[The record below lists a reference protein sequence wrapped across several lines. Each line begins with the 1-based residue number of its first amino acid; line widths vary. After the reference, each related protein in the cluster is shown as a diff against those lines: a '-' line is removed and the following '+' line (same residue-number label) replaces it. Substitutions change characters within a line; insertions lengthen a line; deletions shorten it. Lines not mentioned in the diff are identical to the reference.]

1 MYYQPHN
8 IKHGKEFLQP
18 SIDFDD
24 NKRTSYLNYTYRL
37 RNIRTRSS
45 SIYTEQVSKIRMS
58 NTFVTDPSK
67 CAEHTFLVYS
77 CDYSRS
83 CGGMGDRQRGI
94 VSSFIL
100 ALITARVFI
109 IDFEKPCELDNF
121 LKPTVYDW
129 TICKRFIK
137 NEKNALTIDMMN
149 KSSMGI
155 DMNNLRFNLWHWKV
169 VFVKINSNLIYQLR
183 KIKDIRTN
191 YGWLLNMSIPSAYN
205 MILNLLFQPKDTL
218 MSFLDNLIDQNVK
231 EKYLVCCH
239 IRVGKN
245 PSIPQDNA
253 FGEFEK
259 PNETIVFKYLKRYTD
274 PDKYVIYLASD
285 SLYVRSEFWKIFK
298 NGIHIDVP
306 IIHVDR
312 LGTHKH
318 NEKEACDGLKY
329 VLIEQ
334 YLLSTC
340 DILILTAD
348 SGFGKYAAYLRGSSD
363 NLFLIQLNDSQVI
376 TTKLRYI

>member
-1 MYYQPHN
+1 MVLKARRYTLVVLLVICSVWLGLMYYQPHN

-45 SIYTEQVSKIRMS
+45 SIYTE
-58 NTFVTDPSK
+58 
-67 CAEHTFLVYS
+67 
-77 CDYSRS
+77 
-83 CGGMGDRQRGI
+83 
-94 VSSFIL
+94 
-100 ALITARVFI
+100 
-109 IDFEKPCELDNF
+109 
-121 LKPTVYDW
+121 
-129 TICKRFIK
+129 
-137 NEKNALTIDMMN
+137 
-149 KSSMGI
+149 
-155 DMNNLRFNLWHWKV
+155 
-169 VFVKINSNLIYQLR
+169 
-183 KIKDIRTN
+183 
-191 YGWLLNMSIPSAYN
+191 
-205 MILNLLFQPKDTL
+205 QPKDTL